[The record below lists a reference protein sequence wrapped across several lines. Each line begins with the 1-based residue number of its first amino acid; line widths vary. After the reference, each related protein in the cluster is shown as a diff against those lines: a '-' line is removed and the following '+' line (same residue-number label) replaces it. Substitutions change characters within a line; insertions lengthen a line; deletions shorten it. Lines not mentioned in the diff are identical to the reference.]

1 MTMGAPHRWVTLC
14 SAMASKMGFARTQ
27 RRHTWVPATAERVQ
41 GKHQPL
47 QWNMG
52 RVHR

>member
-1 MTMGAPHRWVTLC
+1 MTTGAPQRWVTFSL
-14 SAMASKMGFARTQ
+14 AMRSNMVAARTCRKQ
-27 RRHTWVPATAERVQ
+27 TCTPPASTMDQ